1 VPSFKPWPHSLGR
14 ELRYLLNKYAL
25 FISIFKHIPGTVV
38 LETLIVSH
46 LAKNFSVYGTGKC
59 MIVFINSATEHF
71 PLRSEINFTLS
82 HSLYWSFE
90 ISILSVRN
98 SNNCVIHNL

>member
-1 VPSFKPWPHSLGR
+1 MFI
-14 ELRYLLNKYAL
+14 LR
-25 FISIFKHIPGTVV
+25 HIPGTVV
-38 LETLIVSH
+38 VETSIVSQ

-59 MIVFINSATEHF
+59 MIVFINPTTENF
-71 PLRSEINFTLS
+71 LLRSEINFPLS

-98 SNNCVIHNL
+98 SNNYVIHNV